1 MSEMKFKKAKLVKVL
16 DGHRLPVDIHLW
28 LESEWSVYYDC
39 VDDTQE
45 FAYKVLKAFLE
56 DQDMSCDYYLF
67 DDELYKVESTEEKD
81 AYGFVEAKQ
90 EYDDIEVS
98 ALYHN
103 GGGSMSECI
112 TEALKKLEN
121 EL

>member
-16 DGHRLPVDIHLW
+16 DGYRLPVDIHLW

-45 FAYKVLKAFLE
+45 FAYKVLKDFLE

-81 AYGFVEAKQ
+81 AHGFVEAKQ
-90 EYDDIEVS
+90 EYDDIEVA
-98 ALYHN
+98 ALYYN
-103 GGGSMSECI
+103 GGGSFGECI
-112 TEALKKLEN
+112 TAALKKLEN
-121 EL
+121 DL

>member
-16 DGHRLPVDIHLW
+16 DGYRLPVNVQMW
-28 LESEWSVYYDC
+28 LESEWSVYAEEPLTNE
-39 VDDTQE
+39 V
-45 FAYKVLKAFLE
+45 AYSVLQSHLE

-81 AYGFVEAKQ
+81 AHGFVEAKQ
-90 EYDDIEVS
+90 EYDGIEVS
-98 ALYHN
+98 ALYYN
-103 GGGSMSECI
+103 GGSSFEECI

-121 EL
+121 EI